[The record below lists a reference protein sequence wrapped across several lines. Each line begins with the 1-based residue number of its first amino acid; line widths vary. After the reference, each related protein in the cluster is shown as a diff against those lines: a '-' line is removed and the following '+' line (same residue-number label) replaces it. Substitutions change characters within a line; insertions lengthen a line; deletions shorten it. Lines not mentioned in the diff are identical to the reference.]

1 MSKIRKELQ
10 ANAESVFGVR
20 KAEFETLVDYAVSEV
35 SAPPEQFKRKP
46 RFPVQTCL
54 WLNRESIAI
63 IEILTSLAKKRGQ
76 LGSFDKRQDYIRN
89 LLLKEFLKVLQVGC

>member
-10 ANAESVFGVR
+10 ANAENVFGVR
-20 KAEFETLVDYAVSEV
+20 RSEFETLVDYAVSEV

-46 RFPVQTCL
+46 RFHVQTCL

-89 LLLKEFLKVLQVGC
+89 LLLKEFLKVLQAGC